1 MKPSAKKLSVNV
13 SLRPE
18 TYAKA
23 RKLCYDEG
31 VSLSAKIGLLF
42 EAWANATEHASQTL
56 EKSGKKK
63 MAQGKKKIAQAL
75 KK

>member
-23 RKLCYDEG
+23 KKLCYDEG

-42 EAWANATEHASQTL
+42 EALADATEKASHAL
-56 EKSGKKK
+56 EKR
-63 MAQGKKKIAQAL
+63 GKKKIAQS
-75 KK
+75 KKK